1 METLWQD
8 VRYSLRVL
16 GKNPSFAAIAILT
29 LALGIGANTALFSVV
44 NAVLLRPL
52 PYPQPDR
59 IVAISEKTANFE
71 RSSISYPNFLDWQR
85 ANSTFSSIAAYRSDD
100 FSITGRG
107 ETERARIGMVS
118 AGFFEILGVTPTR
131 GRLFT
136 PEEDRLGTAPV
147 AILSAGLWQR
157 KFGSAPDIVGKRITM
172 NGVAYTVVGVLPAN
186 FYFQGANYDRAKDV
200 FIPVGQFTD
209 PFFQDRDVHEGTRA
223 IGRLRPGVTLTA
235 AHADMDQIAN
245 NLAVAYPNA
254 DKGAGISLL
263 PLKKDI
269 VGDVEPFLLV
279 LLAAVGFVLLIACV
293 NVANLQLARST
304 SRAHEFAVRSAL
316 GAGQARVI
324 RQLLTESILI
334 GLAGGALG
342 LLLAGWGTQAA
353 LRALPE
359 TLPRAQ
365 DVALDARV
373 LLFTLAVS
381 ILAGA
386 VFGLAPALKTSR
398 PDLQQSLK
406 EGGRGGSG
414 AHHRAQGVFVV
425 IEMAMALV
433 LLIGA
438 GLMIRSLV
446 DLWSVNPGF
455 NPRGVL
461 TFSVSLS
468 PSLGVN
474 AATTRS
480 ALRQL
485 DQTLQM
491 IPGVEAV
498 ASTNGSLPM
507 NGDSEYHFWLE
518 GEPKPASESEMKQ
531 ALFYM
536 VQPGYL
542 SAMQIPLHRGRFF
555 TKENDEHAP
564 PVMVIDEDFAREYF
578 PNQDPIGKRIH
589 VSIINTEPEIIGIV
603 GHVKHWGLDTDGD
616 AKHSIVAQAYI
627 SLMQIPD
634 QVGSGPGPPNSQ
646 VVARIKGPAAGM
658 FPAIRET
665 IESMNSENV
674 LYDAKSLEEVVG
686 DSMAAR
692 RFTMVLLAVF
702 AGLALL
708 LSSIGIYGVISYVV
722 GQRTNEIGIRIALGA
737 QQCDVLRLMLGE
749 GMKMALLGV
758 AIGIA
763 VALGLTHLMVNILF
777 GVSATDPL
785 TFLGVATLLVVVAL
799 AACWIP
805 ARRATRVDPLVAL
818 RYE

>member
-16 GKNPSFAAIAILT
+16 GKNPGFAAIAILT

-44 NAVLLRPL
+44 NGVLLRPL

-59 IVAISEKTANFE
+59 IVAISEKTASFE

-107 ETERARIGMVS
+107 EAERVRIGMVS
-118 AGFFEILGVTPTR
+118 AGFFEILGVTPAR

-136 PEEDRLGTAPV
+136 PQEDRLGTTPV

-209 PFFQDRDVHEGTRA
+209 QLFQDRDVHEGTRA

-235 AHADMDQIAN
+235 AYQDMDQIAN
-245 NLAVAYPNA
+245 NLAITYPNA

-304 SRAHEFAVRSAL
+304 SRTHEFAVRSAL
-316 GAGQARVI
+316 GAGQSRVI

-414 AHHRAQGVFVV
+414 THHRAQGVFVV

-474 AATTRS
+474 ATATRS

-485 DQTLQM
+485 DETLEN

-507 NGDSEYHFWLE
+507 SGDSEYPFWLE
-518 GEPKPASESEMKQ
+518 GQAKPASESEMKL

-542 SAMQIPLHRGRFF
+542 SAMQIPLHRGRFLS
-555 TKENDEHAP
+555 KQDDEQVP
-564 PVMVIDEDFAREYF
+564 PVIVVDEDFAREYF

-589 VSIINTEPEIIGIV
+589 VSILNTEPEIIGIV

-616 AKHSIVAQAYI
+616 AQHSIVAQAYMP
-627 SLMQIPD
+627 LMQIPG
-634 QVGSGPGPPNSQ
+634 VGSGPGPPNSQ
-646 VVARIKGPAAGM
+646 VVARIKGPAAEM
-658 FPAIRET
+658 FPVIRET
-665 IESMNSENV
+665 IEKMNGENV

-737 QQCDVLRLMLGE
+737 QQRDVLRLMLGE

-763 VALGLTHLMVNILF
+763 VALAVTHLMVNILF

>member
-1 METLWQD
+1 MQTFWQD
-8 VRYSLRVL
+8 VRYSLRML
-16 GKNPSFAAIAILT
+16 GKNPGFAAIAILT
-29 LALGIGANTALFSVV
+29 LALGIGTNTALFSVV
-44 NAVLLRPL
+44 NGVLLRPL

-100 FSITGRG
+100 FSVTGRG
-107 ETERARIGMVS
+107 EPERARIGMVS
-118 AGFFEILGVTPTR
+118 AGFFEILGVTPAS
-131 GRLFT
+131 GRLLT
-136 PEEDRLGTAPV
+136 PEEDRLGTTPV

-223 IGRLRPGVTLTA
+223 IGRLKPGVTLAA

-245 NLAVAYPNA
+245 HLAVTYPNA

-304 SRAHEFAVRSAL
+304 SRTHEFAVRSAL
-316 GAGQARVI
+316 GAGQSRVI

-342 LLLAGWGTQAA
+342 LLLASWGTQAA

-373 LLFTLAVS
+373 LLFTFAVS

-386 VFGLAPALKTSR
+386 IFGLAPALKTSR
-398 PDLQQSLK
+398 PNLQQTLK

-414 AHHRAQGVFVV
+414 TQHRAQGVFVV

-438 GLMIRSLV
+438 GLIVRSLV

-474 AATTRS
+474 AITTRS

-485 DQTLQM
+485 DEPLEN

-498 ASTNGSLPM
+498 ASTSGSLPM
-507 NGDSEYHFWLE
+507 SGDSEFPFWLE
-518 GEPKPASESEMKQ
+518 GQSQPASESEMNQ

-536 VQPGYL
+536 VQPGYPR
-542 SAMQIPLHRGRFF
+542 AMEIPLQRGRFF
-555 TKENDEHAP
+555 SKQDDEHTAA
-564 PVMVIDEDFAREYF
+564 VMVIDEDFAREYF
-578 PNQDPIGKRIH
+578 PNEDPIGKRIH

-616 AKHSIVAQAYI
+616 AKHSVLAQVYMP
-627 SLMQIPD
+627 LMQIPD
-634 QVGSGPGPPNSQ
+634 QLWSGPPYSQ
-646 VVARIKGPAAGM
+646 VIARIKGPAAGM

-665 IESMNSENV
+665 VERMNGENV
-674 LYDAKSLEEVVG
+674 LFDAKSLEEVVG

-692 RFTMVLLAVF
+692 RFTMILLGVF

-737 QQCDVLRLMLGE
+737 QQRDVLRLMLGE
-749 GMKMALLGV
+749 GMKMVLLGV
-758 AIGIA
+758 AIGIT

-777 GVSATDPL
+777 GVSATDPV
-785 TFLGVATLLVVVAL
+785 TFLGVATLLVVVAW

>member
-29 LALGIGANTALFSVV
+29 LALGIGTNTALFSVV
-44 NAVLLRPL
+44 NGVLLRPL

-107 ETERARIGMVS
+107 EAERLRIGMVS
-118 AGFFEILGVTPTR
+118 AGFYEILGVTPAR

-136 PEEDRLGTAPV
+136 PEEDRLGTTPV

-209 PFFQDRDVHEGTRA
+209 PPFQDRDVHEGTRA

-235 AHADMDQIAN
+235 AHEDMDQIAN
-245 NLAVAYPNA
+245 NLAVTYPNA
-254 DKGAGISLL
+254 DRGAGISLL

-316 GAGQARVI
+316 GAGQSRVI

-353 LRALPE
+353 LHAFPE
-359 TLPRAQ
+359 TLPRTQ

-414 AHHRAQGVFVV
+414 THHRAQGVFVV

-474 AATTRS
+474 ATATRS

-485 DQTLQM
+485 DETLEN

-507 NGDSEYHFWLE
+507 SGDSEYPFWLE

-616 AKHSIVAQAYI
+616 AKHSIVAQAYMP
-627 SLMQIPD
+627 LMQIPD
-634 QVGSGPGPPNSQ
+634 QVGSGPGTPNSQ
-646 VVARIKGPAAGM
+646 VVARIKGSAAGM

-665 IESMNSENV
+665 IERMNGENV

-722 GQRTNEIGIRIALGA
+722 SQRTNEIGIRIALGA
-737 QQCDVLRLMLGE
+737 QQRDVLRLMLGE

-758 AIGIA
+758 FIGIA